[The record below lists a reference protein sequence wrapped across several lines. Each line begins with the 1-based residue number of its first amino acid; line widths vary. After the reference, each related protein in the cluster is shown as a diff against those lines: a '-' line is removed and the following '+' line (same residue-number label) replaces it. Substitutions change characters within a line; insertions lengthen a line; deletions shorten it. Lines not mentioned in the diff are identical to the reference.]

1 MSMKT
6 FFAPGV
12 TSRTRSAGLSL
23 FLWVSLCLTIGVGNS
38 AGAEEPSPWSL
49 GDTIEAFELE
59 DQFGNTDR
67 VDKTTG
73 LILFSRDMDGGEVLS
88 AALEGKS
95 AEFLADRQAVYV
107 ADISGMPGLVA
118 RLFALPKMRKRGY
131 PMMLDRDGE
140 ATARLPDQEGSG
152 TLIELDKLQI
162 VGINFLS
169 NAAELSTRLEALKPP
184 PAHH

>member
-1 MSMKT
+1 MSMST
-6 FFAPGV
+6 FLTPGI
-12 TSRTRSAGLSL
+12 TTRTRWVAVSLSFWFPLCLMAGL
-23 FLWVSLCLTIGVGNS
+23 GDS
-38 AGAEEPSPWSL
+38 AGAEEPTPWSM
-49 GDTIEAFELE
+49 GDTVNAFQLE
-59 DQFGNTDR
+59 DQFGKSDR
-67 VDKTTG
+67 VDEATG

-88 AALEGKS
+88 AALEGKN
-95 AEFLADRQAVYV
+95 AEYLADRQAVYV

-131 PMMLDRDGE
+131 PMLLDRDGE
-140 ATARLPDQEGSG
+140 VTARLPDQEGSG